1 MATNADSQALLLQLL
16 DPSNRADPYPA
27 YDRIRE
33 HGPLQLP
40 EMTLNVFS
48 SYQDC
53 DDVLRHPRFWTL
65 VAAGVTPTDAG
76 LLSGVSAGAMP
87 QCEPRATLT
96 APIRR

>member
-40 EMTLNVFS
+40 EMTLNVVVS
-48 SYQDC
+48 G
-53 DDVLRHPRFWTL
+53 LRRR
-65 VAAGVTPTDAG
+65 AAASVVG
-76 LLSGVSAGAMP
+76 
-87 QCEPRATLT
+87 Q
-96 APIRR
+96 